1 MPASTKDRIVGTTAE
16 LFRHQGY
23 TGTGVKQIVAEARA
37 PFGSVY
43 HFFPGGKEELGS
55 EVIRRSGAQ
64 YGLLGASFFGPD
76 RDVVDSV
83 RDFFAGAAQDL
94 AASDYEDACPIA
106 TVALEISSS
115 SEPMR
120 IACAEVFE
128 GWIAGLSGTFA
139 AAGIDTARARAL
151 AISMLCGLEGAFV
164 LCRAARNTEALEVA
178 GRSAAA
184 EVAAA
189 LGRARE
195 AE

>member
-55 EVIRRSGAQ
+55 EVIRTSGAQ

-139 AAGIDTARARAL
+139 AAGIDTARARPGDLDAVRPGGRVRPL
-151 AISMLCGLEGAFV
+151 PGGAQHRGAGGRGT
-164 LCRAARNTEALEVA
+164 LGGGRGRGGAGARPR
-178 GRSAAA
+178 G
-184 EVAAA
+184 
-189 LGRARE
+189 
-195 AE
+195 